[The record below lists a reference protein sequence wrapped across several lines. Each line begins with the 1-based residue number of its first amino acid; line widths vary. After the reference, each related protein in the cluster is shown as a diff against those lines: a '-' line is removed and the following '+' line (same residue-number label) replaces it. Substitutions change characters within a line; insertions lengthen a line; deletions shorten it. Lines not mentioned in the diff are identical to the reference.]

1 VVASLRLIVIAA
13 VTLSAGGCAVGN
25 MGSMFGAKS
34 GDGTQAL
41 ALDESTGTAGL
52 RGVAGRTGAAETD
65 LVFARMAIID
75 VLSRGSKDV
84 SAPWEN
90 PSSGA
95 RGTVTPIANAYMRD
109 GGTCHDF
116 LASYVLQG
124 TEAWYQGEACRPHRG
139 KWEVKSLRPWTR
151 T

>member
-1 VVASLRLIVIAA
+1 MASLRLIVMAA
-13 VTLSAGGCAVGN
+13 LTLAAGGCAVSGH
-25 MGSMFGAKS
+25 MGSMFGSKS
-34 GDGTQAL
+34 DGTQAL

-52 RGVAGRTGAAETD
+52 PRLAGRTGAAETD
-65 LVFARMAIID
+65 LVFARMAIVD

-95 RGTVTPIANAYMRD
+95 RGTVTPIANAYARD

-124 TEAWYQGEACRPHRG
+124 NEAWYQGEACRPHRG

>member
-1 VVASLRLIVIAA
+1 MASLRLIVIAA
-13 VTLSAGGCAVGN
+13 LALSAGGCAVGN
-25 MGSMFGAKS
+25 MGSMFGTKS
-34 GDGTQAL
+34 SSGTQAL
-41 ALDESTGTAGL
+41 ALDESTGTTGL
-52 RGVAGRTGAAETD
+52 PRSAGRAGAAETD
-65 LVFARMAIID
+65 LVFARMAIVD

-95 RGTVTPIANAYMRD
+95 RGTVTPIANAYARD
-109 GGTCHDF
+109 GSTCHDF

-139 KWEVKSLRPWTR
+139 RWEVKSLRPWTR